1 MRQPVAVAALA
12 LTACTRGLD
21 GTVIDADTGRPVAN
35 AMVDIFNNRWGFRDG
50 TLVWDKEYRTRAT
63 TDAAG
68 RFHLD
73 VDGGSNLTVIADGY
87 PKVVTS
93 ACPSPM
99 LVRIGGPYPD
109 YLSTGQIWMGLESG
123 RKRVGWSFVGR
134 GSRVPEADADLRL
147 AGPLPAMGDRALAL
161 QAPAG
166 MAFVP
171 GTGNPPPPPATG
183 YATRLKLDTSTCGW
197 LFVRSRDGSIVA
209 VQPAAGTGE
218 DPDGSRYVL
227 LTYRTPRH

>member
-1 MRQPVAVAALA
+1 LRQSIAAAAIA
-12 LTACTRGLD
+12 LTACTQGLD
-21 GTVIDADTGRPVAN
+21 GTVIDAGTGRPVAN
-35 AMVDIFNNRWGFRDG
+35 ATVDIFNNGWGFRDG
-50 TLVWDKEYRTRAT
+50 SLVWDKEYRSSAT

-73 VDGGSNLTVIADGY
+73 VDGGSNLTVVVEGY

-109 YLSTGQIWMGLESG
+109 YLATSQIWMGLESG
-123 RKRVGWSFVGR
+123 GKRVGWSFAGR

-147 AGPLPAMGDRALAL
+147 VGLIRAMGDRTLAL

-171 GTGNPPPPPATG
+171 GTGNPAPPPATG
-183 YATRLKLDTSTCGW
+183 YATRLKLDSSSCGW
-197 LFVRSRDGSIVA
+197 LFVRSRGGGTFA
-209 VQPAAGTGE
+209 VQPAGGTGE

-227 LTYRTPRH
+227 LTYRTPQH